1 MNIRVSLVHQQFICN
16 CVQMIAF
23 VLINKSFFVLLQMYD
38 DLPASDLLQVQSN
51 AAATMFIS
59 RISRMFWTTIFNHM
73 INKLILEIQEDLK
86 YPIHILFSSADDFN
100 ADLVLIE
107 IDRIVSSNESFDI
120 SNNIKVNVLRVSL
133 PTMGGKRNTEQNDSR
148 YQIAYQAKEVDYCD
162 QKWKH

>member
-1 MNIRVSLVHQQFICN
+1 
-16 CVQMIAF
+16 
-23 VLINKSFFVLLQMYD
+23 
-38 DLPASDLLQVQSN
+38 
-51 AAATMFIS
+51 
-59 RISRMFWTTIFNHM
+59 M
-73 INKLILEIQEDLK
+73 INKLISEIQEDLN
-86 YPIHILFSSADDFN
+86 YPIHILSSSGDDFN

-120 SNNIKVNVLRVSL
+120 SNNIEVNVLRVSL